1 MIKVAE
7 GEDQAHQYLVRGSSQ
22 LAFHK
27 DIYEDF
33 RYKELTEEE
42 RLDLNLVQV
51 KGGGRV
57 RFSDN
62 HILVY
67 SYSQVYGRADHTK
80 AGLII

>member
-7 GEDQAHQYLVRGSSQ
+7 GENQGHHYIVRGSSQ

-33 RYKELTEEE
+33 RYRELSEEK

-57 RFSDN
+57 RFSEN
-62 HILVY
+62 HILLY
-67 SYSQVYGRADHTK
+67 SYSQVYGRANHTK
-80 AGLII
+80 AG